1 MAGSLPQ
8 PRISKTSQNTQ
19 LSYELPHRI
28 HTARVYPVHSSNGST
43 IILYGHEN
51 GVKLVWKG
59 GRPFKNAQEATA
71 PAQKANG
78 TGNAVISLDSDDEG
92 DSGKAFEDKPE
103 FEDEEEELHPSRPY
117 LGILQELD
125 LHFGTDVLHLSI
137 LPDLVLKADGS
148 SARGLESLK
157 QKIVFTA
164 ACADNIL
171 RLVTVPLTPPSPKS
185 KARPELRADFTL
197 AIAGKGT
204 WGETVV
210 LLNGHQKPSDGVS
223 MTLEFANEQK
233 SQAAETQ
240 IVVAS
245 HSREVTGRLLLFK
258 IPLKSPRQAVE
269 PFQSVYLAS
278 PAKSISFNP
287 SLYRQLTSHLLI
299 ADSIG
304 VCRIYDYKASTKVT
318 EDSDS
323 PATDGT
329 WLISLYTGF
338 QSTKN
343 DSQPLGTHA
352 GFGRKTIIDAQW
364 VSAGRAVIVLLS
376 DGEWAVWDIEPGA
389 SQGVLPKAGL
399 QGGSR
404 TKYSLTGYIDAV
416 PKSRTSGPPQITSS
430 KFAPMTP
437 GTRKSTEPFGS
448 RASNVALRGQISVL
462 EVPSSSPTSPSEE
475 SVLFWLG
482 ETFTIIPNLSKYW
495 AANAGKKSGP
505 GPFTGTPGTRAIKL
519 DNVELQGERCSAVA
533 QISNSSTGTHP
544 DVVIVAE
551 HRFVILSTGKPVRQ
565 SEGRIVLVEKSTN
578 GGASGGELDVVGIEQ
593 ALARMENGMDVRR
606 KIF

>member
-1 MAGSLPQ
+1 M
-8 PRISKTSQNTQ
+8 
-19 LSYELPHRI
+19 
-28 HTARVYPVHSSNGST
+28 
-43 IILYGHEN
+43 
-51 GVKLVWKG
+51 KLVWRG
-59 GRPFKNAQEATA
+59 GKPFKKAQESAT

-103 FEDEEEELHPSRPY
+103 FEDNEDELDPSRPY
-117 LGILQELD
+117 PRILQELD
-125 LHFGTDVLHLSI
+125 LHFGTDVLHLAI
-137 LPDLVLKADGS
+137 LPDPFLKSDGP
-148 SARGLESLK
+148 SAPGLESLK

-171 RLVTVPLTPPSPKS
+171 RLVTIPLTPPSPKS
-185 KARPELRADFTL
+185 KARPELRSDFTL
-197 AIAGKGT
+197 ANAGRGT
-204 WGETVV
+204 WGETVAM
-210 LLNGHQKPSDGVS
+210 LNGHQKPSDGVS
-223 MTLEFANEQK
+223 MTLEFVNEKK
-233 SQAAETQ
+233 SQAVETQ

-245 HSREVTGRLLLFK
+245 HSREVTGRLLLFRVS
-258 IPLKSPRQAVE
+258 LKSSRPAVE
-269 PFQSVYLAS
+269 PFQSVYLTS
-278 PAKSISFNP
+278 PAKSISFNS
-287 SLYRQLTSHLLI
+287 SLSRQLTSHLLV

-304 VCRIYDYKASTKVT
+304 VCRIYDYKASTKVN
-318 EDSDS
+318 DDPDS
-323 PATDGT
+323 PVTEGT

-338 QSTKN
+338 QSTKS

-404 TKYSLTGYIDAV
+404 TKYSLTGYIDAA

-448 RASNVALRGQISVL
+448 RASNVTLRGQISVF
-462 EVPSSSPTSPSEE
+462 EVPSYSPTSPSEE
-475 SVLFWLG
+475 SILFWLG
-482 ETFTIIPNLSKYW
+482 EAFTIIPNLSKYW

-505 GPFTGTPGTRAIKL
+505 GPFTGIPGTRAIKL

-533 QISNSSTGTHP
+533 QLSKSSTGTHP
-544 DVVIVAE
+544 DIIIAAE

-565 SEGRIVLVEKSTN
+565 SEGRMVLVEKSTN
-578 GGASGGELDVVGIEQ
+578 GASGGELDVVGIEQ